1 LYRSPK
7 WINPFA
13 PRRAKYR
20 DSPPYKGFEGFKA
33 RAQLEATIRVPSID
47 FSFKIDLL
55 ETRGSG
61 L

>member
-1 LYRSPK
+1 MDQ
-7 WINPFA
+7 PFCA
-13 PRRAKYR
+13 VRAKYH
-20 DSPPYKGFEGFKA
+20 DTPPYKGFEGFKA
-33 RAQLEATIRVPSID
+33 TAQLKATIRVPSID